1 MRRILATVQRGYH
14 EVMLASRK
22 LATLVQR
29 RLRLQRWVD
38 AMVPGSMAGLACA
51 GLALAVARL
60 LGHPGG
66 WFAAVAGVMCGG
78 AFVGA
83 WLRLHPKPG
92 ERSAAALAD
101 DRLGLE
107 SRIATAL
114 ALQGRRDA
122 FAQAAVLDAERL
134 APGQFGRV
142 RAAFPMRW
150 PALAPWIPVAALVTG
165 MVWWLW
171 PVRQP
176 ALATDAATVAMDA
189 EQRLQQAEAS
199 EQGVREA
206 VRLIEES
213 PEARQALQETL
224 AELERRGAE
233 SELASDPAR
242 REAEASERAAALQ
255 ERLEREL
262 DSEAMRESREL
273 SDLLARLPELPDMAQ
288 ALSQALKSGDLAKAQ
303 AELER
308 LAAEAVGK
316 DPARAKAAQQALD
329 SMAKALEQAAKST
342 SAAEQ
347 ALREAGMDPKLAQ
360 NMQQAM
366 QAAQQNQKLTPQQR
380 QELQKKLQS
389 CQNASQQC
397 QNLSKSTSQCKSGSS
412 SGASSQLSRAQAQ
425 RRMQAALG
433 KAMGQC
439 RSGGSMGWSMPWQRK
454 QASAAAGKNSAGGK
468 GGKDAGRGGTPRIDG
483 RTEALPEGS
492 FAEKQE
498 SAGDGDPFDRTAA
511 REFVRGEGVAGG
523 TATAELKAVAA
534 KVEAGLEEGTE
545 EDPVPGRLK
554 AAHKRYFE
562 QWKKRLDGAA
572 PAKGGS

>member
-1 MRRILATVQRGYH
+1 
-14 EVMLASRK
+14 MLASRK
-22 LATLVQR
+22 LAGLVQR

-38 AMVPGSMAGLACA
+38 AIVPGSVAALSGGCVA
-51 GLALAVARL
+51 LALSRL
-60 LGHPGG
+60 LGSSGEL
-66 WFAAVAGVMCGG
+66 VALVSASLCGS

-83 WLRLHPKPG
+83 WLRLHPAPG
-92 ERSAAALAD
+92 ERSAAAMAD
-101 DRLGLE
+101 DRLSLE
-107 SRIATAL
+107 SRISTAL
-114 ALQGRRDA
+114 ALHGRTDA
-122 FAQAAVLDAERL
+122 FAQAAVADGERV

-142 RAAFPMRW
+142 RAAFPLRW
-150 PALAPWIPVAALVTG
+150 PALAPWVPAVALVAG
-165 MVWWLW
+165 MAWWLW

-176 ALATDAATVAMDA
+176 SAASDAATVAMDA
-189 EQRLQQAEAS
+189 EQQLQQAQAT

-213 PEARQALQETL
+213 PEAEQALQDTL
-224 AELERRGAE
+224 AELERKQAE

-255 ERLEREL
+255 DRLEREL

-273 SDLLARLPELPDMAQ
+273 ADLLARLPELPDA
-288 ALSQALKSGDLAKAQ
+288 AKELSQALKSGDLDKAK

-308 LAAEAVGK
+308 LAGEAAGK
-316 DPARAKAAQQALD
+316 DPAKAKAAQQALD
-329 SMAKALEQAAKST
+329 GAAKALEQAARST

-412 SGASSQLSRAQAQ
+412 SEASSQLSRAQAQ
-425 RRMQAALG
+425 RRMQAALS

-439 RSGGSMGWSMPWQRK
+439 RNGSSMGWSMPWERK
-454 QASAAAGKNSAGGK
+454 QASAGAGKSGSGGK
-468 GGKDAGRGGTPRIDG
+468 GGKRAGQGGSPRIDG

-523 TATAELKAVAA
+523 KASDELKAVAA

-554 AAHKRYFE
+554 EAHKRYFE
-562 QWKKRLDGAA
+562 QWKRRLDGAA